1 MIITIDGP
9 AGTGKSTVARELAR
23 RLGFCYLD
31 TGAMYRA
38 VGLACLQHR
47 IDPQEP
53 HASADLAARLEIVV
67 DGRRTWLNGVDVTDD
82 IRSPEATAAASVVA
96 QNPAVRA
103 HLVALQRRMAARG
116 DYVCEGRDQGTV
128 VFPHAEV
135 KFYLTADPEI
145 RAERRRLELA
155 ARGEA
160 VPLETLLVQQEE
172 RDRRDQERAVAPLR
186 PADDAIHIDTSR
198 LTTDEVLAEMER
210 HIRSRRQAGE

>member
-38 VGLACLQHR
+38 VGLACLQQG

-53 HASADLAARLEIVV
+53 RASAELAARLEILV

-103 HLVALQRRMAARG
+103 HLVDLQRRIAARG
-116 DYVCEGRDQGTV
+116 NYVCEGRDQGTV
-128 VFPHAEV
+128 VFPRADV
-135 KFYLTADPEI
+135 KFYLTAAPEI

-155 ARGEA
+155 ARGEV
-160 VPLETLLVQQEE
+160 VPLEVLLAQQEE

-186 PADDAIHIDTSR
+186 PADDAVHIDTSR

-210 HIRSRRQAGE
+210 HIRRRGGAG